1 MPSLMIHNIRKEYFE
16 LNLADYKLTF
26 DDGLYSQYY
35 YFPLLER
42 LDTEII
48 YFIITS
54 FIKPGNARKQYD
66 GEYLKIV
73 KSRKYM
79 YDAFI
84 NANFSYFMTLAEI
97 QQLLKF
103 DRVKIG
109 THSHFHDVIIHD
121 SPPKKP
127 TSQWKIERCAYHPE
141 TMNPKSSIR
150 SKLAFRGFELRN
162 GQVVQRTE
170 TEWIDYIKY
179 DTELSLKWFEKNLG
193 FTPEIYGLPFNE
205 YSDGLIEVLESFGF
219 KEFYGKSRKL
229 KKINARQDIDK
240 LIP

>member
-1 MPSLMIHNIRKEYFE
+1 MPTLMIHNIRKEYFE

-35 YFPLLER
+35 YYPLLER
-42 LDTEII
+42 LDTEMIF
-48 YFIITS
+48 FIITS

-66 GEYLKIV
+66 GEYLKPV
-73 KSRKYM
+73 KSHKYM

-84 NANFSYFMTLAEI
+84 NENLSHFMTLAEI

-103 DRVKIG
+103 DSVKIG

-141 TMNPKSSIR
+141 TMNPRSSIR
-150 SKLAFRGFELRN
+150 SKLAFQGFELRN

-170 TEWIDYIKY
+170 TVWIDYI
-179 DTELSLKWFEKNLG
+179 
-193 FTPEIYGLPFNE
+193 
-205 YSDGLIEVLESFGF
+205 
-219 KEFYGKSRKL
+219 
-229 KKINARQDIDK
+229 
-240 LIP
+240 

>member
-1 MPSLMIHNIRKEYFE
+1 MCIPLPCGF
-16 LNLADYKLTF
+16 
-26 DDGLYSQYY
+26 YY
-35 YFPLLER
+35 YPLLER
-42 LDTEII
+42 LDTEMI

-54 FIKPGNARKQYD
+54 FIKPGNARKQYNGD
-66 GEYLKIV
+66 YLKVV

-79 YDAFI
+79 YDAVI
-84 NANFSYFMTLAEI
+84 KENFSHFMTLEEL
-97 QQLLKF
+97 QQLLPY
-103 DRVKIG
+103 DNVKIG

-141 TMNPKSSIR
+141 TMNSKSSIR

-162 GQVVQRTE
+162 GQVVERTE

-179 DTELSLKWFEKNLG
+179 DTELSLNWFEKNLG
-193 FTPEIYGLPFNE
+193 FAPEIYSLPFNE
-205 YSDGLIEVLESFGF
+205 SSDKLIEVLESFGF
-219 KEFYGKSRKL
+219 KEFYGKSPKH
-229 KKINARQDIDK
+229 KKINPRQDIDK